1 MNNILNKI
9 AEMERNAAEIQEVQ
23 LASHKV
29 ELASIKDLQEA
40 TKILQGS
47 ESSADK
53 VANAFEQKVAEA
65 NKAYTAL
72 MNERN
77 AIYKWVNNEAP
88 ARLADFEKAAKQLGL
103 EINNVPE
110 VVALRKEI
118 QNGKE
123 LVKAL
128 DDYKKPND
136 VF

>member
-1 MNNILNKI
+1 MNTTKSVYNKLFK
-9 AEMERNAAEIQEVQ
+9 EETQ
-23 LASHKV
+23 LASHEV

-53 VANAFEQKVAEA
+53 VANVFEQKVAEA

-103 EINNVPE
+103 EIDNVPQ
-110 VVALRKEI
+110 VIALRKEI

-128 DDYKKPND
+128 DGYKKPND

>member
-1 MNNILNKI
+1 MGLN
-9 AEMERNAAEIQEVQ
+9 EVFKKVSAINEVTE

-29 ELASIKDLQEA
+29 DLASIKALQEA

-53 VANAFEQKVAEA
+53 VANTFEQRVVEA
-65 NKAYTAL
+65 NKAYTIL

-88 ARLADFEKAAKQLGL
+88 ARLSDFEKAAKQLGL

-110 VVALRKEI
+110 VVALKKEI

-128 DDYKKPND
+128 DGYKKPND

>member
-1 MNNILNKI
+1 MGLN
-9 AEMERNAAEIQEVQ
+9 EVFKKVSAINEVTE

-29 ELASIKDLQEA
+29 DLASIKALQEA

-128 DDYKKPND
+128 DGYKKPND

>member
-1 MNNILNKI
+1 MNTQKSVYNKLFK
-9 AEMERNAAEIQEVQ
+9 EETK
-23 LASHKV
+23 LASHEV
-29 ELASIKDLQEA
+29 ELASIKDLQEV
-40 TKILQGS
+40 TKILQGA

-77 AIYKWVNNEAP
+77 AIYKYINNEGP
-88 ARLADFEKAAKQLGL
+88 ARLSDFEKAAKQLGL

-128 DDYKKPND
+128 DGYKKPND

>member
-9 AEMERNAAEIQEVQ
+9 AQMERNAAELQEVE

-88 ARLADFEKAAKQLGL
+88 ARL
-103 EINNVPE
+103 
-110 VVALRKEI
+110 
-118 QNGKE
+118 
-123 LVKAL
+123 
-128 DDYKKPND
+128 
-136 VF
+136 

>member
-9 AEMERNAAEIQEVQ
+9 AQMERNAAELQGVE
-23 LASHKV
+23 LAKHEV

-53 VANAFEQKVAEA
+53 VSNAFEQKVAEA

-88 ARLADFEKAAKQLGL
+88 ARLSDFEKAAKQLGL

>member
-9 AEMERNAAEIQEVQ
+9 AQMERNAAELQGVE
-23 LASHKV
+23 LAKHEV

>member
-1 MNNILNKI
+1 MNANSIMSKI
-9 AEMERNAAEIQEVQ
+9 AGIKNEATE
-23 LASHKV
+23 LAFHSV
-29 ELASIKDLQEA
+29 ELASIKDLQEV

-53 VANAFEQKVAEA
+53 VANNFEQKVAES
-65 NKAYTAL
+65 NKAYAAL

-77 AIYKWVNNEAP
+77 AIYKYVNNEGP
-88 ARLADFEKAAKQLGL
+88 ARLSDFEKAAKQLGL

-128 DDYKKPND
+128 DGYKKPND